1 MIQQRI
7 VDLDDDEMWDDCVG
21 RLTRSN
27 WSATAGR
34 GVSSGSGG
42 NSPALSGERER
53 EAGKSKERNMAT
65 DATDVLG
72 APEVAGSFV
81 SPKGLTKRL
90 TGATAAG
97 MVGGVVGR
105 AAVTH
110 ISQKHEGAP
119 SFGTIGYVAVTADEV
134 AIVRG
139 KTGLMKPK
147 VGTDVVARMPRSEV
161 ASVELDPGMLKAA
174 LKIGFAD
181 GGWWEFE
188 VPKIYRKTAEKVVQT
203 LST

>member
-1 MIQQRI
+1 
-7 VDLDDDEMWDDCVG
+7 
-21 RLTRSN
+21 
-27 WSATAGR
+27 
-34 GVSSGSGG
+34 
-42 NSPALSGERER
+42 
-53 EAGKSKERNMAT
+53 MAA
-65 DATDVLG
+65 DATEALG
-72 APEVAGSFV
+72 APEIAGSFV
-81 SPKGLTKRL
+81 SPKGLTTRL
-90 TGATAAG
+90 TGAAAAG

-147 VGTDVVARMPRSEV
+147 VGAEVVARVPRSEV
-161 ASVELDPGMLKAA
+161 ASVELDPGALKAA
-174 LKIGFAD
+174 LKIGFVN

-188 VPKIYRKTAEKVVQT
+188 VPKIYRKTAQQVVQT
-203 LST
+203 LNS